1 MLFDG
6 LRRVLCRI
14 AKELFMDST
23 TTPLN
28 PSPGQQPASKSPK
41 ALWAVIGLLAAAVVA
56 LGGVLLH
63 RQGPETAAASAP
75 PPAVLAAASPRA
87 PDDFR
92 LDAMPV
98 PAPPPLMAAAP
109 VQAPIRAPE
118 PAFAPAPMQAI
129 QPGPAPGAANVPVAS
144 APPAPPPCAVCGHVE
159 SVRPVQRAQPTTG
172 VGAVA
177 GGVVG
182 GVVGNQF
189 GHGNGR
195 VATTVL
201 GAVGGGFA
209 GNAVEK
215 HVRKVTVYQVGV
227 RMQNGTLRTVE
238 TKTAPPIG
246 KPVTLKGNQLRPAD
260 GRK

>member
-1 MLFDG
+1 
-6 LRRVLCRI
+6 
-14 AKELFMDST
+14 MDSIS
-23 TTPLN
+23 PPNL
-28 PSPGQQPASKSPK
+28 PSGAPASRSPK
-41 ALWAVIGLLAAAVVA
+41 VLWGVIGALAVAVAA

-63 RQGPETAAASAP
+63 RQDAGAPPSTVAAVPAASAG
-75 PPAVLAAASPRA
+75 SPIA
-87 PDDFR
+87 PDDFKPE
-92 LDAMPV
+92 AMPPAPV
-98 PAPPPLMAAAP
+98 PAVPPVAAGAVPQAMAAAP
-109 VQAPIRAPE
+109 APSPSPGVAPVT
-118 PAFAPAPMQAI
+118 
-129 QPGPAPGAANVPVAS
+129 AA

-159 SVRPVQRAQPTTG
+159 SVRPVQKRAQNTTG

-182 GVVGNQF
+182 GLVGNQF

-209 GNAVEK
+209 GNEVEK
-215 HVRKVTVYQVGV
+215 HVRTVTVYEVAV
-227 RMQNGTLRTVE
+227 RMDNGSLRTVE

-246 KPVTLKGNQLRPAD
+246 KPVTLRKGLLRPAD

>member
-1 MLFDG
+1 
-6 LRRVLCRI
+6 
-14 AKELFMDST
+14 MDS

-28 PSPGQQPASKSPK
+28 PPPGPSAGKSPK
-41 ALWAVIGLLAAAVVA
+41 ALWAVIGVLAVAVVA

-63 RQGPETAAASAP
+63 RQGPDTGTTATMPSP
-75 PPAVLAAASPRA
+75 PVLAAASPRA
-87 PDDFR
+87 PDDFKA
-92 LDAMPV
+92 DAMPAAPPPPAMAAVPV
-98 PAPPPLMAAAP
+98 PAPA
-109 VQAPIRAPE
+109 RAPE
-118 PAFAPAPMQAI
+118 PAPMQAI
-129 QPGPAPGAANVPVAS
+129 QPGPAPGAAN
-144 APPAPPPCAVCGHVE
+144 APMAAAQPAPPPCAVCGHVE
-159 SVRPVQRAQPTTG
+159 SVRPVQRAQRTTG

-182 GVVGNQF
+182 GLVGNQF

-195 VATTVL
+195 TATTVL

-209 GNAVEK
+209 GNAIEK
-215 HVRKVTVYQVGV
+215 HVRTVTVYQVGV

-246 KPVTLKGNQLRPAD
+246 KPVTLRGGVLRPAD